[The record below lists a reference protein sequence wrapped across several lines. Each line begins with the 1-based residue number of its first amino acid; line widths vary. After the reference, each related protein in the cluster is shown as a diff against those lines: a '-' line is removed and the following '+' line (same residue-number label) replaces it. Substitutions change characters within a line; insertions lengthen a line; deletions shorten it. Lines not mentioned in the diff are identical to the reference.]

1 MTGVYTMKKVVSLL
15 LALAMCLSVTSFAWA
30 DGITTEEG
38 LVNAIDSAE
47 NGATITLTGNID
59 LTAKLVVPVDK
70 TFTLD
75 LNGHN
80 ITQTAE
86 GVNAIN
92 LSAGDNVTITGTG
105 TITGNNNGIYVPA
118 GATLTVTGGTI
129 KAVAYNGIYN
139 EGIVFVNGGTLTGG
153 TDGDLKYNG
162 IYNRGTVT
170 VNDGTIT
177 GENHGIYNGD
187 SWETEDETGK
197 PTGSIVK
204 YKGTLTVNGGTFSS
218 IYNDIQSQSTATIND
233 GDFSNAAVF
242 NATEVTGGTFNNISF
257 ASGATVKDATING
270 KISWYESHKES
281 SLPAF
286 TNIIFGENA
295 VLNGSGTD
303 KYVIDRE
310 GKTVVKGTASK
321 LTVKSENTDMGEVR
335 AYYFFNN
342 DRGTYTGGGEM
353 NNVAIINGKTLTVE
367 AVVTSKDP
375 YIFDGW
381 YLNGSDTRLSEGVDE
396 NGKLTFATTMAAD
409 ITLVAKFKASQVVEN
424 ANAFIQNYDNTNSF
438 EINSTDDMNAFAYAV
453 TNLGKTFEGKTVTL
467 KADLDFTNK
476 TYRVVGA
483 EDHPFKGTFDG
494 NSKTIKNITDTL
506 YGIKDGSASSYCGI
520 FGVLSGAAI
529 KDLTVE
535 NSTFTATKGTQPYAG
550 GIAAEA
556 KNSTITNCTVSNVT
570 TSGWFSGAVIGH
582 TSGGV
587 KVEKVTVTGCTADN
601 FKGGA
606 IAGYAESVTISN
618 VTVSNVKAGASLIG
632 HANAAGENAIKID
645 TVNVDAPD
653 APLINTTYSETKG
666 SISIT
671 GADTSIKT
679 KDVIPADSAAGA
691 KTITVSG
698 GTFNIDVT
706 EYRADNKLVKVETDN
721 GETKYTIVEDGTDVP
736 AGTYTT
742 QPTDPKDGHVVRQD
756 GENSFT
762 VLPDDKGSVS
772 EGTYVT
778 EPTQVPDGYE
788 VVKNDNNTWTVKKS
802 APRYYYTSSASSDN
816 STAKDDGKK
825 APRTFDPGVGIY
837 ALTAVLSV
845 TGMVL
850 VGKRKD

>member
-15 LALAMCLSVTSFAWA
+15 LALAMCLSVTGFAWA
-30 DGITTEEG
+30 DDITTEEG
-38 LVNAIDSAE
+38 LVSAIESAE
-47 NGATITLTGNID
+47 NGATVTLAGNID

-92 LSAGDNVTITGTG
+92 LSSGDNVTITGTG

-118 GATLTVTGGTI
+118 GATLTITGGEIKGEWNAVWNEGTLNVGGTANLKDGIDYGVHCRENSVLNVTGGTI
-129 KAVAYNGIYN
+129 TYICNGEDPCNYNYTAN
-139 EGIVFVNGGTLTGG
+139 VSA
-153 TDGDLKYNG
+153 
-162 IYNRGTVT
+162 
-170 VNDGTIT
+170 GTI
-177 GENHGIYNGD
+177 NGNA
-187 SWETEDETGK
+187 
-197 PTGSIVK
+197 V
-204 YKGTLTVNGGTFSS
+204 VSS
-218 IYNDIQSQSTATIND
+218 
-233 GDFSNAAVF
+233 
-242 NATEVTGGTFNNISF
+242 VTGGTFNSLKLIGGGKVSNATIKKSF
-257 ASGATVKDATING
+257 SWTGDTIPTFENVTFGADMNLAEEMLDAGYVLDKANKQIIKSEEYAFTVNTEDADKGTIEATWRKNNDDNSGETRAAAVNAKLVTFDKLYLNATVAAKDG
-270 KISWYESHKES
+270 Y
-281 SLPAF
+281 AF
-286 TNIIFGENA
+286 A
-295 VLNGSGTD
+295 
-303 KYVIDRE
+303 
-310 GKTVVKGTASK
+310 
-321 LTVKSENTDMGEVR
+321 
-335 AYYFFNN
+335 
-342 DRGTYTGGGEM
+342 
-353 NNVAIINGKTLTVE
+353 
-367 AVVTSKDP
+367 
-375 YIFDGW
+375 GW
-381 YLNGSDTRLSEGVDE
+381 YLNGVSVESGVD
-396 NGKLTFATTMAAD
+396 GTGTLTVTIDPVTESLAY
-409 ITLVAKFKASQVVEN
+409 VAKFVDAEVVAN
-424 ANAFIQNYDNTNSF
+424 ANKFVEYYGTQTNF
-438 EINSTDDMNAFAYAV
+438 TINSTADMDAFAYAV
-453 TNLGKTFEGKTVTL
+453 TNLGYDFSGKTVKLT
-467 KADLDFTNK
+467 ADLDFK
-476 TYRVVGA
+476 DLTYRVVGD
-483 EDHPFKGTFDG
+483 ETRPFKGTF
-494 NSKTIKNITDTL
+494 NAKKTETENYTISNISKTTEGKYIGLFGNLNGAKIQNLTL
-506 YGIKDGSASSYCGI
+506 KDSKFDNG
-520 FGVLSGAAI
+520 GVG
-529 KDLTVE
+529 
-535 NSTFTATKGTQPYAG
+535 YAG

-556 KNSTITNCTVSNVT
+556 NSSTITNCTVSNVT

-618 VTVSNVKAGASLIG
+618 VTVSDVKAGAALIG

-645 TVNVDAPD
+645 TVNVNAPD
-653 APLINTTYSETKG
+653 APLINTTYSKTEG

-679 KDVIPADSAAGA
+679 KEVIPADSEAGA

-706 EYRADNKLVKVETDN
+706 DYRADNKLVKVETVN
-721 GETKYTIVEDGTDVP
+721 GETQYTIVEDGADVP

-742 QPTDPKDGHVVRQD
+742 APKDPKDGHVVRQD
-756 GENSFT
+756 GENSYT
-762 VLPDDKGSVS
+762 VLPDNKGSVS

-845 TGMVL
+845 TGMAL